1 MDRFQ
6 VTVAPELEPIMT
18 RYMEIR
24 RQELKQLE
32 AALDAG
38 DSDAVRE
45 LGHTLKGTGAS
56 YGFDFLTELGAAI
69 EGAGRCQE
77 LDFARELGKS
87 VRDYI
92 EHVDIIYKK

>member
-6 VTVAPELEPIMT
+6 VTVDPELEPIMD

-24 RQELKQLE
+24 LQELEQLE

-38 DSDAVRE
+38 DSDAVRK
-45 LGHTLKGTGAS
+45 LGHTLKGTGTS
-56 YGFDFLTELGAAI
+56 YGFVFLTEVGAAI
-69 EGAGRCQE
+69 EDAGRCRKMN
-77 LDFARELGKS
+77 FARELGKS